1 MKKRKNYFRLET
13 NQQGIC
19 KSKNTEFAFDTTQFL
34 LKHKLIKRYYENTF
48 NFEYLNPCME
58 FLQYA
63 VSCNALVAVYK
74 DYTVTYKDGKAMRG
88 DFRIRKDIIGWL
100 LHPELVDLPNV

>member
-1 MKKRKNYFRLET
+1 
-13 NQQGIC
+13 
-19 KSKNTEFAFDTTQFL
+19 
-34 LKHKLIKRYYENTF
+34 
-48 NFEYLNPCME
+48 
-58 FLQYA
+58 

-88 DFRIRKDIIGWL
+88 DFGIGKDIIGWL